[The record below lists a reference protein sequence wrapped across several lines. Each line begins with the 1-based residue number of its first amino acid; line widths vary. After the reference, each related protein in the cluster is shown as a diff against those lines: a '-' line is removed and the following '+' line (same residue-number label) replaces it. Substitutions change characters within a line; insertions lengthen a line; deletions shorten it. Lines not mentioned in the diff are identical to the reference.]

1 MNANTPPPAGKLL
14 LGMILFDGFQLLDT
28 FGPLEMFGSLK
39 DQVTILIV
47 GEKTGAVKSSAGPA
61 AIIEKTFEDCPP
73 LDIVMIP
80 GGMGTRRE
88 VNNPVLLS
96 ALRKLADTA
105 PHVASICTGAAVL
118 ARAGLLDG
126 RKATT
131 NKKSFKWVT
140 SQGEKVNWVAQ
151 ARWVEDEKY
160 FTSSGVSAGMDMALA
175 LIEKIFGHETAIT
188 VANAAEYEWN
198 SDPHHDPFVKMI
210 PS

>member
-1 MNANTPPPAGKLL
+1 MSDNTPPPERKLL
-14 LGMILFDGFQLLDT
+14 LGMILFEGFQLLDT

-39 DQVTILIV
+39 DRVTILIV
-47 GEKTGAVKSSAGPA
+47 GEKTGPVKSSFGPA
-61 AIIEKTFEDCPP
+61 AVIETTFEDCPP
-73 LDIVMIP
+73 LNIVMIP

-105 PHVASICTGAAVL
+105 PYVASICTGAAVL
-118 ARAGLLDG
+118 AKAGLLDG

-140 SQGEKVNWVAQ
+140 SQGEKVSWVAQ

-175 LIEKIFGHETAIT
+175 LIERIFGHETAIN